1 MHPELFELPI
11 IHVTVKSYGLMMVV
25 GFLLAVLLM
34 RRASRRVGEN
44 PDHITNVALYALIA
58 GVVGAR
64 IFYVVHH
71 YNLFAGDF
79 MSVFA
84 VWQGGLEF
92 LGGVLMAIGV
102 VFVYVLANR
111 LPLRRYFDILAI
123 GLMLG
128 LSFGRI
134 GCFLNGCCF
143 GKPTDVAWAVRF
155 PYGSPPYLT
164 QVKPDLRRDRSRPY
178 FDLPAE
184 YFGYVGE
191 DGASWYSVDEGSKY
205 RAYLKPKEL
214 LADAQKEQVRT
225 LYQMLPVHPTQ
236 IYASLNALALCGILF
251 AFWRRFGAKYPGC
264 TLGLMFLLYGPT
276 RFVLEAI
283 RDDNPFEKAWWTI
296 YPGGTVSQNLGIYLF
311 IVGSV
316 IFIACWRAGRKGA
329 TPNQPARTSGKAA
342 ARASN

>member
-1 MHPELFELPI
+1 
-11 IHVTVKSYGLMMVV
+11 
-25 GFLLAVLLM
+25 M
-34 RRASRRVGEN
+34 RRASRRWART
-44 PDHITNVALYALIA
+44 DHITNVALCSLRVSS
-58 GVVGAR
+58 GR

-79 MSVFA
+79 KSVFRVA
-84 VWQGGLEF
+84 GGLEF

-214 LADAQKEQVRT
+214 LADARRT
-225 LYQMLPVHPTQ
+225 
-236 IYASLNALALCGILF
+236 S
-251 AFWRRFGAKYPGC
+251 RRF
-264 TLGLMFLLYGPT
+264 T
-276 RFVLEAI
+276 RCC
-283 RDDNPFEKAWWTI
+283 PFI
-296 YPGGTVSQNLGIYLF
+296 LRRYMRP
-311 IVGSV
+311 
-316 IFIACWRAGRKGA
+316 
-329 TPNQPARTSGKAA
+329 
-342 ARASN
+342 